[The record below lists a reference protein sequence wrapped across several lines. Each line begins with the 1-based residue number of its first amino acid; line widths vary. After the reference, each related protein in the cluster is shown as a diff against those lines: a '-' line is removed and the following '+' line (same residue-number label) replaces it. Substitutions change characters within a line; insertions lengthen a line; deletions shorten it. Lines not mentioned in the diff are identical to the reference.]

1 MYWSCGPRGVV
12 AGARSRS
19 LSGEDGPAWTT
30 PAPVFVRH
38 SEALTRAEACGWALI
53 AATTCAAVLVI
64 APLAFV
70 AGSMLSLLPARA
82 TLSAWLL
89 APAAGALIW
98 AERLLPP
105 RWPNVL
111 DVSTTVPF
119 CWAPAVGDAPATGRL
134 FASKRTYPTV
144 AVGPV
149 PVAFV

>member
-1 MYWSCGPRGVV
+1 MYWSCGPRGVD
-12 AGARSRS
+12 AGARRRS
-19 LSGEDGPAWTT
+19 LSGEDGPACTT

-38 SEALTRAEACGWALI
+38 SDALTRFAICALALS

-64 APLAFV
+64 APLASV
-70 AGSMLSLLPARA
+70 AGLMLILLPTRA

-98 AERLLPP
+98 AARLLPP
-105 RWPNVL
+105 RCPKAFE
-111 DVSTTVPF
+111 VSTTVPA
-119 CWAPAVGDAPATGRL
+119 CWAVVGEVPATGRL
-134 FASKRTYPTV
+134 LASKRTYGTV